1 MAKEEQAPA
10 AEAEAEGGG
19 KKKMMIIIGAAVA
32 VALILGVVAFMM
44 LGKGDKKT
52 KKEGETAQAE
62 GAAAGGHGAP
72 AAASG
77 GHGAPAASGGHGA
90 PAAGGATGAAANIF
104 ALDPF
109 IVNIYDGQEL
119 RYLKV
124 KVELEM
130 VGPAIKAEIEG
141 RIAPIRDSILILLS
155 AKTLQD
161 IQDVQGKNTLKDEIL
176 GAINKNIPPGKIAKV
191 YFTDFVVQ

>member
-1 MAKEEQAPA
+1 MAKEELAPG
-10 AEAEAEGGG
+10 EAEAGGG

-32 VALILGVVAFMM
+32 VALILGIVAFMV
-44 LGKGDKKT
+44 LGKDDKKT
-52 KKEGETAQAE
+52 TKEGETAQAE
-62 GAAAGGHGAP
+62 GGAAPAPGGHGAPAAGGHGAP
-72 AAASG
+72 AAGGVAS
-77 GHGAPAASGGHGA
+77 P
-90 PAAGGATGAAANIF
+90 AANIF
-104 ALDPF
+104 PLDPF

-130 VGPAIKAEIEG
+130 VGPAIKTEVEG
-141 RIAPIRDSILILLS
+141 RLAPIRDSILILLS

-161 IQDVQGKNTLKDEIL
+161 VQDVQGKNTLKDEIL
-176 GAINKNIPPGKIAKV
+176 GAINKNLPPGKIIKI

>member
-1 MAKEEQAPA
+1 MFTINGSSGNILAEGLAAAPA
-10 AEAEAEGGG
+10 ADA
-19 KKKMMIIIGAAVA
+19 
-32 VALILGVVAFMM
+32 
-44 LGKGDKKT
+44 
-52 KKEGETAQAE
+52 
-62 GAAAGGHGAP
+62 HGAP
-72 AAASG
+72 AA
-77 GHGAPAASGGHGA
+77 GAHGA
-90 PAAGGATGAAANIF
+90 PAAGGAAAAAGANIF
-104 ALDPF
+104 PLDPF

-130 VGPAIKAEIEG
+130 VSPAVKAELDG
-141 RIAPIRDSILILLS
+141 RLAAIRDSVLILLS

>member
-1 MAKEEQAPA
+1 MAKEEQASP
-10 AEAEAEGGG
+10 EAEGEGGG
-19 KKKMMIIIGAAVA
+19 KKKLFIIIGAAVA

-44 LGKGDKKT
+44 LGNGDKKT
-52 KKEGETAQAE
+52 KKEGEAAPAE
-62 GAAAGGHGAP
+62 GAAAGAHGTPAAAPAAGGHGG

-77 GHGAPAASGGHGA
+77 G
-90 PAAGGATGAAANIF
+90 AAGPSANIF
-104 ALDPF
+104 PLEPF

-130 VGPAIKAEIEG
+130 VGPAIKGEIEG
-141 RIAPIRDSILILLS
+141 RLAPIRDSILILLS

>member
-1 MAKEEQAPA
+1 MAKEEQAPE
-10 AEAEAEGGG
+10 EAVAEGGG
-19 KKKMMIIIGAAVA
+19 KKKMIIIIGAAVA
-32 VALILGVVAFMM
+32 VAVILAVVAFMM
-44 LGKGDKKT
+44 LGKGDKKE
-52 KKEGETAQAE
+52 KKEGEAAQAE

-72 AAASG
+72 APAAG
-77 GHGAPAASGGHGA
+77 GHGAPAAAG
-90 PAAGGATGAAANIF
+90 AAGPAANIF

-130 VGPAIKAEIEG
+130 VGPAVKTELEA
-141 RIAPIRDSILILLS
+141 RLAAIRDSVLILLS

-176 GAINKNIPPGKIAKV
+176 GAINKSIPPGKIAKV

>member
-1 MAKEEQAPA
+1 MAKEEQAPV
-10 AEAEAEGGG
+10 EAEAESGG
-19 KKKMMIIIGAAVA
+19 KKKLIIIGAAVA
-32 VALILGVVAFMM
+32 VALILGVVLFMV
-44 LGKGDKKT
+44 LGNGNKKAT
-52 KKEGETAQAE
+52 KTEGEAAPAE
-62 GAAAGGHGAP
+62 AGAHGGAPAAAPAAGGHG
-72 AAASG
+72 
-77 GHGAPAASGGHGA
+77 GA
-90 PAAGGATGAAANIF
+90 PAAGAAAAGPSANIF
-104 ALDPF
+104 PLDPF

-130 VGPAIKAEIEG
+130 VSPAVKGEIEG
-141 RIAPIRDSILILLS
+141 RLAPIRDSVLILLS

-161 IQDVQGKNTLKDEIL
+161 VQDVQGKNTLKDEIL

>member
-1 MAKEEQAPA
+1 MAKEEQASP
-10 AEAEAEGGG
+10 EVEGEGGG
-19 KKKMMIIIGAAVA
+19 KKKLFIIIGAAVA

-44 LGKGDKKT
+44 LGNGDKKA
-52 KKEGETAQAE
+52 KKEGEAVQAE
-62 GAAAGGHGAP
+62 G
-72 AAASG
+72 AASG
-77 GHGAPAASGGHGA
+77 GHGAPAAAPAAGGHGGA
-90 PAAGGATGAAANIF
+90 PAAGGAAGPSANIF
-104 ALDPF
+104 PLEPF

-130 VGPAIKAEIEG
+130 VGPAIKGEIEG
-141 RIAPIRDSILILLS
+141 RLAPIRDSILILLS

>member
-1 MAKEEQAPA
+1 MAKEEQAP

-19 KKKMMIIIGAAVA
+19 KKKMIIIIGAAVA

-44 LGKGDKKT
+44 LGKSDKKT
-52 KKEGETAQAE
+52 KKEGEAAQAE
-62 GAAAGGHGAP
+62 GAAAGGHGAAAAP
-72 AAASG
+72 AADA
-77 GHGAPAASGGHGA
+77 HGAPAAGGHGA
-90 PAAGGATGAAANIF
+90 PAAGAAAGPSANIF
-104 ALDPF
+104 PLDPF

-141 RIAPIRDSILILLS
+141 RLAPIRDSILILLS

>member
-1 MAKEEQAPA
+1 MAKEEQASP
-10 AEAEAEGGG
+10 EAEGEGGG
-19 KKKMMIIIGAAVA
+19 KKKLFIIIGAAVA

-44 LGKGDKKT
+44 LGNGDKKA
-52 KKEGETAQAE
+52 KKEGEAAQAE
-62 GAAAGGHGAP
+62 GAAPAAGAHGAP
-72 AAASG
+72 AAAPAAG
-77 GHGAPAASGGHGA
+77 GHGGA
-90 PAAGGATGAAANIF
+90 PAAGGAAGPSANIF
-104 ALDPF
+104 PLEPF

-130 VGPAIKAEIEG
+130 VGPAIKGEIEG
-141 RIAPIRDSILILLS
+141 RLAPIRDSILILLS

>member
-1 MAKEEQAPA
+1 MAKEEQTPD
-10 AEAEAEGGG
+10 EAEAEGGG
-19 KKKMMIIIGAAVA
+19 KKKMIIIGAAVA
-32 VALILGVVAFMM
+32 VALILGVIAFMM
-44 LGKGDKKT
+44 LGNGDKKT
-52 KKEGETAQAE
+52 KGDAAPAE
-62 GAAAGGHGAP
+62 GTAAPAAGGHGAP
-72 AAASG
+72 PPAAG
-77 GHGAPAASGGHGA
+77 GHGAA
-90 PAAGGATGAAANIF
+90 PAAAGAAGPSANIF
-104 ALDPF
+104 PLEPF
-109 IVNIYDGQEL
+109 IVNVYDGQEL

-130 VGPAIKAEIEG
+130 VGPAIKPEIEG